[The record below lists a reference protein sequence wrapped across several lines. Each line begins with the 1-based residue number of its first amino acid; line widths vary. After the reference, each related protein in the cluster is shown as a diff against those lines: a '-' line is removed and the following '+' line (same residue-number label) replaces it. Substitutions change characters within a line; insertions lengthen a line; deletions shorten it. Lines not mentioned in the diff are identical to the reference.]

1 MEQIL
6 ALREELEKA
15 LNDLQ
20 LPEQPAKL
28 YQPVRYTLENGG
40 KRMRPVLVLLGC
52 KLFSEDISN
61 AIHPAL
67 GVELFH
73 NFTLVHDD
81 IMDEA
86 PVRRGKPSVYE
97 QWDLNVAI
105 LSGDAI
111 FIKAY
116 QELLQTDKNVILSIL
131 DLFNKTAL
139 EICEGQ
145 QLDMDFEQRNDV
157 SIDDYLHMI
166 TLKTAVLLGASLK
179 IGALTGGASEDQ
191 AQALYDFGL
200 NCGIAFQLQDDIL
213 DVFGESKKVGKQKG
227 GDILANKKTF
237 LLLKA
242 QELATGKTEE
252 VLADWISS
260 SNSRIDKVEGVTS
273 IYDELN
279 VRELAEERMW
289 RYFNTGIAALEK
301 VDANEKWKSVL
312 LDFSRSLMHRES

>member
-15 LNDLQ
+15 LNDLH

-67 GVELFH
+67 GIELFH
-73 NFTLVHDD
+73 NFTLIHDD

-97 QWDLNVAI
+97 QWDSNVAI
-105 LSGDAI
+105 LSGDAV

-116 QELLQTDKNVILSIL
+116 QELLRTDKNVILPIL

-179 IGALTGGASEDQ
+179 IGALAGGASENQ

-242 QELATGKTEE
+242 QELSSGQIEND
-252 VLADWISS
+252 LNDWISS
-260 SNSRIDKVEGVTS
+260 SNSGPDKVAGVTS
-273 IYDELN
+273 IYNQLN

-289 RYFNTGIAALEK
+289 NYFNTGIAALEK
-301 VDANEKWKSVL
+301 LDADEKWKSIL

>member
-15 LNDLQ
+15 LNNLQ

-28 YQPVRYTLENGG
+28 YQPVRYALENGG

-67 GVELFH
+67 GIELFH
-73 NFTLVHDD
+73 NFTLIHDD
-81 IMDEA
+81 IMDKA

-97 QWDLNVAI
+97 QWDPNVAI
-105 LSGDAI
+105 LSGDAV

-116 QELLQTDKNVILSIL
+116 QELLQTDKNVILPVL

-145 QLDMDFEQRNDV
+145 QMDMDFEERNDV

-179 IGALTGGASEDQ
+179 IGALTGGASENQ

-242 QELATGKTEE
+242 QELSSGQIENN
-252 VLADWISS
+252 LNDWISS
-260 SNSRIDKVEGVTS
+260 SNSGSDKVAGVTS
-273 IYDELN
+273 IYDQLN

-289 RYFNTGIAALEK
+289 SYFNTGIAALEK
-301 VDANEKWKSVL
+301 VDSDEKWKSVL